1 LITYS
6 APRFLG
12 FPWSSLVSF
21 TAERST
27 ENPIF
32 TQRTGEASLQ
42 VQKPLNADETKTL
55 LFRYSYGRTVLT
67 DLLIPDLVLP
77 ADRNVRLST
86 LAAAYV
92 RDTRDKPLDA
102 HRGIYQT
109 VDLGLTSE
117 ALGASASFVRFLG
130 QMAYYRPVTSSLVWA
145 NDVRLGLV
153 KAFNGSR
160 VPLSQLF
167 FSGGANS
174 LRGFPINGA
183 GPQRPVPVCS
193 NPNDPSTCTL
203 ISVPVGGNQLFILN
217 SELRFPTRIKKGLGA
232 ALFYDGG
239 NVYDRIGFSRFF
251 KDYSHNIGFG
261 FRYDTPVG
269 PIRIDVG
276 RNLSPLP
283 GVKATQF
290 YISLGQAF

>member
-1 LITYS
+1 MSRAAVTRC
-6 APRFLG
+6 AG
-12 FPWSSLVSF
+12 
-21 TAERST
+21 
-27 ENPIF
+27 PI
-32 TQRTGEASLQ
+32 GAHAIE
-42 VQKPLNADETKTL
+42 
-55 LFRYSYGRTVLT
+55 
-67 DLLIPDLVLP
+67 
-77 ADRNVRLST
+77 
-86 LAAAYV
+86 LA
-92 RDTRDKPLDA
+92 DTRDKPLDA

-109 VDLGLTSE
+109 VDLGLTSG

-130 QMAYYRPVTSSLVWA
+130 QMAYYRPVYSSLVWA

-153 KAFNGSR
+153 KAFAGSR

-167 FSGGANS
+167 FSGGASS

-217 SELRFPTRIKKGLGA
+217 SELRFPTHIKKGLGA

-261 FRYDTPVG
+261 LRYDTPVG

-283 GVKATQF
+283 GVKATQL